1 MAATTAVIAGT
12 AGAVQ
17 HHQQQKYAAQDQQ
30 QYDAQQYEAQAAAQ
44 GCGSAGRGTEAD
56 PMAEIQKLAQ
66 LHAAGVLTD
75 EEFAAAKPK
84 LSASDRPRP
93 SQAANRPKELGAAPG
108 LLTLG
113 QPPPRPS
120 YTRPMPERRP

>member
-30 QYDAQQYEAQAAAQ
+30 QYEAQQYEAQQQAQYQAPPAAAP
-44 GCGSAGRGTEAD
+44 AADD

-66 LHAAGVLTD
+66 LHSAGALTD
-75 EEFAAAKPK
+75 EEFAAAKAK
-84 LSASDRPRP
+84 I
-93 SQAANRPKELGAAPG
+93 LGI
-108 LLTLG
+108 
-113 QPPPRPS
+113 
-120 YTRPMPERRP
+120 